1 MGGQL
6 PWPEQ
11 KQFSHVVFSGVKVY
25 TRIDYKFLIPGHTY
39 GPTDRRFTV
48 IEKHASRVE
57 AVYTPQQEYGHVRE
71 AVIDASCRIEVTEMQ
86 QSNFRN
92 YSDHLRKQYTERT
105 RLRQ

>member
-11 KQFSHVVFSGVKVY
+11 KQFSCGFFQELVRTKVY

-39 GPTDRRFTV
+39 GPTDRLFAV

-57 AVYTPQQEYGHVRE
+57 AVYTPQQWYGHVRE

-86 QSNFRN
+86 QSN
-92 YSDHLRKQYTERT
+92 SETIVT
-105 RLRQ
+105 T